1 MSFVASILTVL
12 INYLT
17 SLWSV
22 ARMVFGVLPT
32 EHMKD
37 VFGLLSVIFL
47 IYIVDSLP
55 IMINRGRKNQ
65 PVKLP
70 QFQLKDMKPI
80 IVWVKDE

>member
-1 MSFVASILTVL
+1 MSFVTSVL
-12 INYLT
+12 GAIVNYLT

-32 EHMKD
+32 ELMQD
-37 VFGLLSVIFL
+37 CFGLLTVVFL
-47 IYIVDSLP
+47 IYIVDALP
-55 IMINRGRKNQ
+55 GMISRKKKDP

-70 QFQLKDMKPI
+70 RGQHSDMKPI